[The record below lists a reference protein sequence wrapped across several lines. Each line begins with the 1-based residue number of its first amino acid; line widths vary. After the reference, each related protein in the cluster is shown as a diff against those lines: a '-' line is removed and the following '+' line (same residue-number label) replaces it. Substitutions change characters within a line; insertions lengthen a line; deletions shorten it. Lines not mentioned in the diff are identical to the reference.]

1 MQLGPVNTRGTPP
14 AAQSR
19 AAPPAVLAMWWIVA
33 WVVTVATYP
42 FTNDHFTRI
51 TAARQIARYGEL
63 PFRDFLE
70 PGYVL
75 TELTSAAAQLLIGDN
90 LAGEILFTSVF
101 IATGAMLTIALAGRF
116 TPSRVSLAVIG
127 IVVVLSWPRP
137 YDFDKVLFYPLG
149 ILLCWRYAERPSSRN
164 LWLLAACAVL
174 AGMFRYDNG
183 LFVLAAGTVAVAVT
197 HWPDRRFLGR
207 RIAGLLGASVVCALP
222 YLALLQVTGG
232 LVAAFD
238 QVVTY
243 ARREGTRTA
252 LTSVPSPVPSEVRF
266 VYVPD
271 TVQVRWAP
279 VTDAERSRLESRYTL
294 HAGLPQGE
302 SSARTWLYEVDNA
315 SRANLRALI
324 DDPHVAD
331 THLVDRSTA
340 RLVREGPWLRRL
352 YRQVPVI
359 GRWTISWSAE
369 EIANS
374 LYWLFV
380 AVPIAAILLLWR
392 RVTNGAERAQV
403 LSAVVMSLF
412 VLVFILREPI
422 VARMSGAAAPLLVLC
437 AWLWRRV
444 HRSRLARVVAVTVVL
459 MAALVTGWSRTIVYA
474 ARNVLSTP
482 ATMAQAASSPPPA
495 VFLPRTP
502 VLPVVEYIRRC
513 TRPDDRVYAGW
524 FVAELYYF
532 SQRGFAGGIVATWGH
547 HWSEPRNQRRIIE
560 KMKTESV
567 PIVVLQHEDTDF
579 RETYGELE
587 SYLRANYRAWG
598 PTRLGWLEGP
608 QYTVLTKNGLPPAR
622 MDPVSSM
629 PCFTKSPR

>member
-1 MQLGPVNTRGTPP
+1 M
-14 AAQSR
+14 QSR
-19 AAPPAVLAMWWIVA
+19 PARPLVLALWWIAA

-75 TELTSAAAQLLIGDN
+75 TELTSAAAQRLFGDN
-90 LAGEILFTSVF
+90 LAGEILFTSVC
-101 IATGAMLTIALAGRF
+101 IATGAMLIVALAGRF
-116 TPSRVSLAVIG
+116 TPSRLSLTVIG
-127 IVVVLSWPRP
+127 ILVVLSWPRP
-137 YDFDKVLFYPLG
+137 YDFDKVLFYPIG
-149 ILLCWRYAERPSSRN
+149 ILLCWQYADRPSSRQ
-164 LWLLAACAVL
+164 LWLLAACAVV

-183 LFVLAAGTVAVAVT
+183 LFVLAAGMTAVAVT
-197 HWPDRRFLGR
+197 HWRDRPFVYR
-207 RIAGLLGASVVCALP
+207 RLALLLGASAMCAIP
-222 YLALLQVTGG
+222 YLVFLQTTAGITTAV
-232 LVAAFD
+232 D

-252 LTSVPSPVPSEVRF
+252 LTRLPPPIPSEVKF
-266 VYVPD
+266 VYAPD
-271 TVQVRWAP
+271 TVQVRW
-279 VTDAERSRLESRYTL
+279 VELTDAERSRLETRYTL
-294 HAGLPQGE
+294 HDGVLQGD

-324 DDPHVAD
+324 DDPNVAD

-352 YRQVPVI
+352 YRQMPVI
-359 GRWTISWSAE
+359 GHWTLTWSAE
-369 EIANS
+369 DLANS
-374 LYWLFV
+374 LYWVFV
-380 AVPIAAILLLWR
+380 AVPIAVIVTLWR
-392 RVTNGAERAQV
+392 RVSDTAERAKV

-444 HRSRLARVVAVTVVL
+444 HRSPLARAVAVTVVL
-459 MAALVTGWSRTIVYA
+459 TAALVTGSSRTAVYA
-474 ARNVLSTP
+474 ARNVLSIP
-482 ATMAQAASSPPPA
+482 ATLAQAASSPPPP

-502 VLPVVEYIRRC
+502 VLPVIEYVRRC

-532 SQRGFAGGIVATWGH
+532 SQRGFAGGVVATWGH
-547 HWSEPRNQRRIIE
+547 HWSEPGNQRRIID

-567 PIVVLQHEDTDF
+567 PIVILQHEDTDF
-579 RETYGELE
+579 RETYADLE

-598 PTRLGWLEGP
+598 PTRLGWSEGP
-608 QYTVLTKNGLPPAR
+608 QYTVLTKNGVAPVG
-622 MDPVSSM
+622 MDRVSSL
-629 PCFTKSPR
+629 PCFAPAPA

>member
-1 MQLGPVNTRGTPP
+1 VQPGSANTREARPP
-14 AAQSR
+14 AQAR
-19 AAPPAVLAMWWIVA
+19 AVRPAVMAMCWIVA
-33 WVVTVATYP
+33 WIVTVATYP

-75 TELTSAAAQLLIGDN
+75 TELMSAAAQLLFGDN
-90 LAGEILFTSVF
+90 LAGEILLTSVF
-101 IATGAMLTIALAGRF
+101 IATGAMLIVALAGRF
-116 TPSRVSLAVIG
+116 TPSRVSLTLIG
-127 IVVVLSWPRP
+127 ILVVLSWPRP

-149 ILLCWRYAERPSSRN
+149 ILVCWRYAERPSARN
-164 LWLLAACAVL
+164 LWLLAGCAVI

-183 LFVLAAGTVAVAVT
+183 LFVLAAGVAAVAVS
-197 HWPDRRFLGR
+197 HWKKRPFVYRRVAVLFAAAAVL
-207 RIAGLLGASVVCALP
+207 AVP
-222 YLALLQVTGG
+222 YLVMLQMTGG
-232 LVAAFD
+232 IATAFD
-238 QVVTY
+238 QVATY

-252 LTSVPSPVPSEVRF
+252 LTRLPPPIPSEVRF

-271 TVQVRWAP
+271 TVQVRWAELA
-279 VTDAERSRLESRYTL
+279 DAERSRLETRYTL
-294 HAGLPQGE
+294 HDGVPQGDTT
-302 SSARTWLYEVDNA
+302 ARTWLYEVDNA

-324 DDPHVAD
+324 DDPGVAD

-359 GRWTISWSAE
+359 GHWTITWSAE
-369 EIANS
+369 DLANS
-374 LYWLFV
+374 LYWVFV
-380 AVPIAAILLLWR
+380 AVPLAAILVVWR
-392 RVTNGAERAQV
+392 RVSDATERAQV

-422 VARMSGAAAPLLVLC
+422 VARMSGAAAPLVVLC

-444 HRSRLARVVAVTVVL
+444 HRSPLARAVAATVLLTAV
-459 MAALVTGWSRTIVYA
+459 LVTGSSRTVVYA
-474 ARNVLSTP
+474 ARNVLSIP
-482 ATMAQAASSPPPA
+482 ATLAQAASSPPPP

-532 SQRGFAGGIVATWGH
+532 SQRAFAGGIVATWGH
-547 HWSEPRNQRRIIE
+547 HWSEPGNQRRIID

-567 PIVVLQHEDTDF
+567 PIVILQYEDTDF
-579 RETYGELE
+579 RETYVELE

-598 PTRLGWLEGP
+598 PTRLGWSEGP
-608 QYTVLTKNGLPPAR
+608 EYTVLTKNNLAPVR

-629 PCFTKSPR
+629 PCFTPAPA